1 MGEATLFQQSAL
13 RLTTSEIIDFA
24 QHITLT
30 NADFR
35 FIIGEQLQDVGI
47 DPGPIIIEPEAK
59 NTASAILAASVFAYE
74 KDEEA
79 VLLVAPSDHLIPDKN
94 NFHQSIAA
102 GLHHVHLGQMVTFG
116 INPTHPETGY
126 GYIKLSRDTLDQYG
140 TSLVES
146 FVEKPDQATA
156 DKYFRSGNYLWN
168 SGMFV
173 FQSNTLISQMSIH
186 ANTLLGKVRDS
197 VQRSSNSFDFIWL
210 ERESFISSPSG
221 SIDYVLMEK
230 SDDVVVVP
238 LDAGWNDIGSWS
250 ALYDIGD
257 KDSHGNVTK
266 GDVITH
272 NSFNSYINGSNH
284 LIAAIGVENLIIV
297 DTPNATLIANKNK
310 AKDVK
315 QMVSHLNELSRDEQL
330 FHRKVYRPWGWYDS
344 IEVGENFQ
352 VKRLNITPG
361 AKLSLQLHHKRS
373 EHWVVVKGIATVT
386 NNEQILILHEGQSTY
401 IPVGIKHS
409 LENQTKMDLEII
421 EVQTGSYLGEDDI
434 VRFDDIYG
442 RHKY

>member
-1 MGEATLFQQSAL
+1 
-13 RLTTSEIIDFA
+13 
-24 QHITLT
+24 
-30 NADFR
+30 
-35 FIIGEQLQDVGI
+35 
-47 DPGPIIIEPEAK
+47 
-59 NTASAILAASVFAYE
+59 
-74 KDEEA
+74 
-79 VLLVAPSDHLIPDKN
+79 
-94 NFHQSIAA
+94 
-102 GLHHVHLGQMVTFG
+102 
-116 INPTHPETGY
+116 
-126 GYIKLSRDTLDQYG
+126 
-140 TSLVES
+140 
-146 FVEKPDQATA
+146 
-156 DKYFRSGNYLWN
+156 
-168 SGMFV
+168 MFV